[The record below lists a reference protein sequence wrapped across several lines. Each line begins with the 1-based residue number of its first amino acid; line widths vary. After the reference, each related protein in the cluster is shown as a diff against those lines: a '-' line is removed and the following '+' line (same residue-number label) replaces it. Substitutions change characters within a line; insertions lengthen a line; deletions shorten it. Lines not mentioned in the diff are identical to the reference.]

1 MIEATSEWTGLIEA
15 TTLGPAAATGDDKRT
30 VEAKS
35 RAEVD
40 FIGFSGLECHARL

>member
-1 MIEATSEWTGLIEA
+1 M
-15 TTLGPAAATGDDKRT
+15 

-40 FIGFSGLECHARL
+40 FIGFSGLEWRAWPYRPGTLSGMQGIDATGH